1 MVNVRFWPEAGI
13 AVKAT
18 EGPNLHRGPRQ
29 MLHSF
34 HLLSAADYPPSDYLR
49 WPRGTEGIELHDDLM
64 TYMWDALSWAPCFYP
79 QAGMR
84 VADALDRCGPAV
96 FRGNGAL
103 KLAEILE
110 AYAQVFANGPR
121 VLRLNC
127 GVWFAADGPQTA
139 KNAEINFHSFERE
152 ETVGKLRQ
160 IAIWARRAS
169 VADANE
175 YVAFQGL

>member
-1 MVNVRFWPEAGI
+1 
-13 AVKAT
+13 
-18 EGPNLHRGPRQ
+18 

-34 HLLSAADYPPSDYLR
+34 HLLSTVDYPPSDYLR
-49 WPRGTEGIELHDDLM
+49 WPRGADGAQLHDDLM

-84 VADALDRCGPAV
+84 AADALDRCGPAV

-103 KLAEILE
+103 KLAEVME
-110 AYAQVFANGPR
+110 AYAQVFAVGPS

-127 GVWFAADGPQTA
+127 GVWFAGDRPETVE
-139 KNAEINFHSFERE
+139 NAAINFHAFERD
-152 ETVGKLRQ
+152 ETVEKLRK
-160 IAIWARRAS
+160 IASWARQAS
-169 VADANE
+169 AADASE